1 MAESPGL
8 TDVAPA
14 PVQPVMRRDW
24 RDSVRTAA
32 DLAVVGFAVTLAA
45 LPVLTAGAAVATASV
60 AVRHFVEYDQWP
72 PASSLLATFRRR
84 LVPGLLAGPAVVVAA
99 VLVALDVLA
108 LRRGLVPGGPLV
120 LSAVLVVAALAAG
133 YTAILAVLAGTRPTG
148 AARAAVTVAAARPA
162 LLAAATGVVAVAAVL
177 ALFIH
182 PALTPVLPGY
192 ALFALHV
199 VARRSP
205 AGVFLPGAADRI

>member
-1 MAESPGL
+1 MSEEPPVEG
-8 TDVAPA
+8 PA
-14 PVQPVMRRDW
+14 RRDW

-32 DLAVVGFAVTLAA
+32 DLAIVGFAVTLAA

-60 AVRHFVEYDQWP
+60 AVRHFLEYDQWP
-72 PASSLLATFRRR
+72 PASSIVGTFRRR
-84 LVPGLLAGPAVVVAA
+84 LVSGLLAGPAALVAA
-99 VLVALDVLA
+99 VLIVLDVQT

-133 YTAILAVLAGTRPTG
+133 YAALLAVLAGTRPSG
-148 AARAAVTVAAARPA
+148 AARAAATLAAAHPA

-192 ALFALHV
+192 ALFGLHV
-199 VARRSP
+199 VARRSVP
-205 AGVFLPGAADRI
+205 GVLIPGVADRA